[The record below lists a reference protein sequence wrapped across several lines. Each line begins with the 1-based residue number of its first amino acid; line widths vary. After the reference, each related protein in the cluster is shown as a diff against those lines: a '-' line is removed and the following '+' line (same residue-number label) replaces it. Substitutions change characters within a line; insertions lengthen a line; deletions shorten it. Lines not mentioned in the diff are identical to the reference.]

1 MEFYLSNLF
10 PFDTA
15 VPILDLNVSNND
27 DTVSSKFYDKQDD
40 FKLQ

>member
-10 PFDTA
+10 PFVTA
-15 VPILDLNVSNND
+15 VHILDLIVSNND

-40 FKLQ
+40 F